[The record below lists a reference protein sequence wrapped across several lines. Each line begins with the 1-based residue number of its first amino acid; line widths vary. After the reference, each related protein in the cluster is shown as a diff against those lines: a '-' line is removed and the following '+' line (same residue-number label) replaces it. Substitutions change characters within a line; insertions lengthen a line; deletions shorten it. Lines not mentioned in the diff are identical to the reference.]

1 LQENQYVATVVH
13 TQTMSDA
20 ELIGASRAGDSDAY
34 AELYRRH
41 VDSARAAAR
50 ALCRNRSD
58 ADDVVSEAFV
68 KMLRVLQSGHGPEVA
83 FRPYLLTAVRNC
95 FYDRTRRKDNDLAE
109 LPADD
114 VNLTL
119 IDSNASDDDKALA
132 AAAFATLPERWQ
144 LVLWHTEVEGKSPAE
159 VAPLLGLAPNAVAA
173 LAYRAREGLR
183 QAFLQAHLRTP
194 QPSECQECAGSLG
207 AYVRDGLSTR
217 DRRKVDDHL
226 SQCDACKA
234 LLVELTDTNTTLRA
248 ALIPAIVGV
257 PVAAYLSGLGGKGLL
272 AWFLRMPR
280 HQQAG
285 TGAAAAA
292 VVAVVA
298 AAVVSAGGTAPGVAA
313 PSTTRARAAVTT
325 VVETSAPST
334 DTAPPTITIATTP
347 SLTTPTV
354 SVPVPSTVAVSV
366 VPRPVTT
373 LPKPRVTTTTRVTP
387 TTPTPTTP
395 PTGTDAP
402 PAATTTVPPTT
413 TVSPTTTVAPVVPK
427 LTLTSTQIGSAITG
441 GQARV
446 RLDVV
451 ANALAANGLKAV
463 DSVASVK
470 AFANVVVSIPMLAG
484 VTVQSTDNPAWSC
497 TATGECTIA
506 TVAVGETSSAVI
518 IINVAATVSSAISFA
533 PTITTPPGAVV
544 QSQPITVTPV
554 TVPGLEFQEFAHG
567 SVTAI
572 GNTVLTCVEP
582 KPPGPSC
589 AAAQAGSGDKIDR
602 FDFDMQLVGA
612 DAAAGIIDESSADLA
627 ITGTVVKALLV
638 WSGEGVT
645 IDKSPAIGTVKLTN
659 PTGVTT
665 DVVASKVRDDYNP
678 SLAGEYVASA
688 DVTSLVSVGGTYTVA
703 NVQATSGSTSYGGW
717 SLLVVTHDA
726 AQPERMLLVTTPS
739 TFVQPKTD
747 TQPKQDLILTIPGT
761 AGAASRDAHLVAS
774 AFEGDRGPTGDS
786 AKLGDAPA
794 LVNAFGGRIGS
805 VRNPSYENNFGVD
818 VLDLSTT
825 DVGAADLQ
833 FTVETA
839 DDRVM
844 IAALGIALDL
854 A

>member
-1 LQENQYVATVVH
+1 MATVVN

-68 KMLRVLQSGHGPEVA
+68 KMLRVLQSGNGPEVA

-119 IDSNASDDDKALA
+119 IDTNASDDDKALA

-183 QAFLQAHLRTP
+183 QAFLQVHLRTP
-194 QPSECQECAGSLG
+194 QPSDCQECAGSLG
-207 AYVRDGLSTR
+207 AYVRDGLSAR
-217 DRRKVDDHL
+217 DRRRVDDHL
-226 SQCDACKA
+226 SHCDACKA

-272 AWFLRMPR
+272 GWFLRMPR

-285 TGAAAAA
+285 TGVAAAS

-298 AAVVSAGGTAPGVAA
+298 AAVVSAGGTVPGIAA
-313 PSTTRARAAVTT
+313 PTTTRARPAVTT
-325 VVETSAPST
+325 VVDTVVPSS
-334 DTAPPTITIATTP
+334 DTAPPTITVSTTP
-347 SLTTPTV
+347 PVTTPTV
-354 SVPVPSTVAVSV
+354 SVPVVVPPTAVVTVAT
-366 VPRPVTT
+366 RPVTT
-373 LPKPRVTTTTRVTP
+373 LPKPKATTTTRATP
-387 TTPTPTTP
+387 TTPSPTTP
-395 PTGTDAP
+395 PTAP
-402 PAATTTVPPTT
+402 PSPSTTAAPTVTTVA
-413 TVSPTTTVAPVVPK
+413 PTTTVAPVVPK
-427 LTLTSTQIGSAITG
+427 LTLTSTQLGSAISG

-446 RLDVV
+446 RLDVA
-451 ANALAANGLKAV
+451 ANALPANGLKAV
-463 DSVASVK
+463 ASVASVK
-470 AFANVVVSIPMLAG
+470 AFANVVVSIPMSAG
-484 VTVQSTDNPAWSC
+484 LTIQSTDNQAWSC
-497 TATGECTIA
+497 TAMGECTIA
-506 TVAVGETSSAVI
+506 TLASGETSTAVI
-518 IINVAATVSSAISFA
+518 LINVAATVLSPVSFD

-544 QSQPITVTPV
+544 QSQPITVSPV

-572 GNTVLTCVEP
+572 GNTVLTCSDADP
-582 KPPGPSC
+582 ATQ
-589 AAAQAGSGDKIDR
+589 AACLDARTGNGEKLDR
-602 FDFDMQLVGA
+602 FDYAMQFLGA
-612 DAAAGIIDESSADLA
+612 NPAAGILDASSADLTV
-627 ITGTVVKALLV
+627 TGTVVKALLV
-638 WSGEGVT
+638 WSGEGT
-645 IDKSPAIGTVKLTN
+645 AIEQSPVETVKLTS
-659 PTGVTT
+659 PSGVTT
-665 DVVASKVRDDYNP
+665 DVVASKVTKNYDP
-678 SLAGEYVASA
+678 GLFGEYVATA
-688 DVTSLVSVGGTYTVA
+688 DVTSLVTAGGRYAVA
-703 NVQATSGSTSYGGW
+703 NVQATVDSSSYGGW
-717 SLLVVTHDA
+717 SLLVVTHDPT
-726 AQPERMLLVTTPS
+726 QPERMLLLTRPS
-739 TFVQPKTD
+739 TFVHPKTG
-747 TQPKQDLILTIPGT
+747 TEPKLDLALTIPGT
-761 AGAASRDAHLVAS
+761 AGVATRDAHVVAS
-774 AFEGDRGPTGDS
+774 AFEGDRGPTGDT
-786 AKLGDAPA
+786 AKFGDAVVLPD
-794 LVNAFGGRIGS
+794 AFGGRIGG
-805 VRNPSYENNFGVD
+805 VRTPSYENNFGVD
-818 VLDLSTT
+818 VLDVTTT
-825 DVGAADLQ
+825 DVGVADVK
-833 FTVETA
+833 FTVDTA

-844 IAALGIALDL
+844 IALVGIALDL

>member
-1 LQENQYVATVVH
+1 MATVVN

-68 KMLRVLQSGHGPEVA
+68 KVLRVLQSGNGPEVA

-132 AAAFATLPERWQ
+132 TAAFATLPERWQ

-183 QAFLQAHLRTP
+183 QAFLQVHLRTP
-194 QPSECQECAGSLG
+194 QPSDCQECAGSLG
-207 AYVRDGLSTR
+207 AYVRDGLSAR

-226 SQCDACKA
+226 SHCDACKA

-285 TGAAAAA
+285 TSVAAAA

-298 AAVVSAGGTAPGVAA
+298 AAVASAGGTAPGVAA
-313 PSTTRARAAVTT
+313 PSTTRARPAATT
-325 VVETSAPST
+325 FVESSAPST

-347 SLTTPTV
+347 SVTAPTV
-354 SVPVPSTVAVSV
+354 PVAVPSTVAISV
-366 VPRPVTT
+366 VPRPATT
-373 LPKPRVTTTTRVTP
+373 VPKPKVTTTTRVVTTPPRP
-387 TTPTPTTP
+387 TTPTPSPTTP
-395 PTGTDAP
+395 PTDAP
-402 PAATTTVPPTT
+402 TAASTTAPPTVTAVAPTT
-413 TVSPTTTVAPVVPK
+413 TIAPVVPK

-451 ANALAANGLKAV
+451 ADSLPANGLKAV
-463 DSVASVK
+463 DSVAAVK
-470 AFANVVVSIPMLAG
+470 AFANVVVSIPMPAG
-484 VTVQSTDNPAWSC
+484 VTVQSTDNQAWSC
-497 TATGECTIA
+497 TAMGECTIA
-506 TVAVGETSSAVI
+506 TLAAGETSTAVI
-518 IINVAATVSSAISFA
+518 TINVAATVSSAVSFA
-533 PTITTPPGAVV
+533 PTITTPPGAVI

-554 TVPGLEFQEFAHG
+554 TVPGLEFHEFARG

-572 GNTVLTCVEP
+572 GNSVLTCNDADP
-582 KPPGPSC
+582 DC
-589 AAAQAGSGDKIDR
+589 AAARAGTGTKLDR
-602 FDFDMQLVGA
+602 FNFAMQFAGA
-612 DAAAGIIDESSADLA
+612 APAAGILDSSSADLT

-638 WSGEGVT
+638 WSGEGKT
-645 IDKSPAIGTVKLTN
+645 IDKLPAIETVKLTD
-659 PTGVTT
+659 PAGVTT
-665 DVVASKVRDDYNP
+665 DVVASKKTINYNP
-678 SLAGEYVASA
+678 GLVGEYVASA
-688 DVTSLVSVGGTYTVA
+688 DVTSLVAAGGTYTVA
-703 NVQATSGSTSYGGW
+703 NVQATSDSSSYGGW

-726 AQPERMLLVTTPS
+726 AQPERMLLLTTPS
-739 TFVQPKTD
+739 ALVTPKAGFAVTV
-747 TQPKQDLILTIPGT
+747 PGT
-761 AGAASRDAHLVAS
+761 AGAATRDAHVVVS
-774 AFEGDRGPTGDS
+774 AFEGDRGPTLRTDT
-786 AKLGDAPA
+786 AKFGVVDLAPA
-794 LVNAFGGRIGS
+794 GDAFGGRIGGA
-805 VRNPSYENNFGVD
+805 RNPQYDNNFGVD
-818 VLDLSTT
+818 VLDVNAI
-825 DVGAADLQ
+825 DVGAADVALSVDT
-833 FTVETA
+833 TV
-839 DDRVM
+839 DNVM
-844 IAALGIALDL
+844 IASVGIALDL